1 MGATLTHPHP
11 PTQSPYIPSSQCPGH
26 IPRRRGRQ
34 RFPWRG
40 GGTSCVPGEGT
51 PPHRPLSIEDSSPFG
66 VPARD

>member
-1 MGATLTHPHP
+1 MGATLTPHP
-11 PTQSPYIPSSQCPGH
+11 PTQSPGIPSSQCPGH

-34 RFPWRG
+34 RFPWRSCGVRRG
-40 GGTSCVPGEGT
+40 GSGEGT